1 MDWPR
6 HLRGTPISGTPIMTA
21 CRAGNLKIPVMEM
34 SLAPPL
40 FLQTIEDTGFS
51 TWLRE
56 SESPFAFY
64 FILLFHTFGLALLV
78 GANAVVDLRLLGVA
92 RAVPLAPLKR
102 LFPIMWIG
110 FAMNAITGV
119 LLVTAYPTKS
129 LTNPDFYAKL
139 TVIGFAV
146 WVMQSLKTRV
156 FEDSSLSE
164 AEMMQRG
171 ATLAKWSLALW
182 FGAITAGRLLAYT
195 YKYLTFPS

>member
-1 MDWPR
+1 V
-6 HLRGTPISGTPIMTA
+6 
-21 CRAGNLKIPVMEM
+21 KIPVKEM

-92 RAVPLAPLKR
+92 RAMPLAPLKR
-102 LFPIMWIG
+102 LFRIMWIG
-110 FAMNAITGV
+110 FAMNAVTGV
-119 LLVTAYPTKS
+119 LLVIAYPTKS

-139 TVIGFAV
+139 TIIGFAI
-146 WVMQSLKTRV
+146 WVMRSLKTRV
-156 FEDSSLSE
+156 FEDSSLNE